1 MNSELIALGEG
12 GIARR
17 GMLLGEEGRVQQTNP
32 TLAAVSTLVL
42 SDPAMNNAVGLQRP
56 PLN

>member
-12 GIARR
+12 GIVRR